1 MYQKKPGVFCGFI
14 KSLGLRTKLDVKSG
28 FVDCP
33 KCVLHMVFAESMVDV
48 ISESASIHSSAGWSL
63 LFDSVELF
71 GFHSGDANNQ
81 PMNSVPELGH

>member
-1 MYQKKPGVFCGFI
+1 
-14 KSLGLRTKLDVKSG
+14 
-28 FVDCP
+28 
-33 KCVLHMVFAESMVDV
+33 MVFAESMVDV

-63 LFDSVELF
+63 LLDSVELF